1 MSRLIV
7 AFDPEGE
14 PLRYWVGLAGELCR
28 EIWGVKVGLPFLLRY
43 GSSSLR
49 EIRGACDKSLIA
61 DLKLADIEPV
71 MLSSVSA
78 LRGLVDAVIAHAF
91 VGYAGAIEG
100 LRRGAEEM
108 GVKLILVASMSHSGS
123 EEVIDPAF
131 ERVLEVIR
139 RAEPWGIVAPATR
152 PAVIAAI
159 RQRGFT
165 QKILSPGVGAQG
177 ALPGSAL
184 RAGADYEIVGRYIT
198 RSKDPLATARAIN
211 LQHQLVLGSSGGAG

>member
-7 AFDPEGE
+7 AFDPEEE
-14 PLRYWVGLAGELCR
+14 PLEYWIRLGGELCG
-28 EIWGVKVGLPFLLRY
+28 EVWGVKVGLPFLLRY
-43 GSSSLR
+43 GLGSLAELR
-49 EIRGACDKSLIA
+49 EACGRSVIA
-61 DLKLADIEPV
+61 DLKLADIGPV

-78 LRGLVDAVIAHAF
+78 LRGLVEAVIAHAF

-100 LRRGAEEM
+100 LRKGLEEM
-108 GVKLILVASMSHSGS
+108 GVKLVLVASMSHKGS
-123 EEVIDPAF
+123 EEVIDPSL

-152 PAVIAAI
+152 PSVIAEI
-159 RQRGFT
+159 RRRGFP

-177 ALPGSAL
+177 APPGSAL

-198 RSKDPLATARAIN
+198 RSRDPAATARAIN
-211 LQHQLVLGSSGGAG
+211 LEHERLLGSLGGAR